1 MKKIKIFRVIDRY
14 LDGDYYNDPGYDSV
28 LAAGVSDWEE
38 VSDEDLHF
46 IRDNFGKL
54 RALFPRDS
62 IVIVEQMDHGVE
74 TIVSGI
80 KEAIVEQQKKEE
92 AARAEYKRKQEE
104 AAARKAM
111 RKLEKDRKA
120 LERLVK
126 ENPDLIKE
134 ISNG

>member
-14 LDGDYYNDPGYDSV
+14 LDSDYYNDPGYDSV

-46 IRDNFGKL
+46 IRDNFGRL

-62 IVIVEQMDHGVE
+62 IVIVEQMDSGAE
-74 TIVSGI
+74 KIMGGI
-80 KEAIVEQQKKEE
+80 KKAIEEQRKKEE
-92 AARAEYKRKQEE
+92 ADRAEYKRKQEE